1 MVSKEGTY
9 LNVSQFSGF
18 DRDSLAC
25 RLEQFASGAGMLT
38 VPIDV
43 VTYNLDALVEA
54 TALFINFTA
63 KHLDSFAL
71 SPLVLEQYATQAVRA
86 ADANKSVVPYRQ
98 SRIVM

>member
-1 MVSKEGTY
+1 V
-9 LNVSQFSGF
+9 F

-25 RLEQFASGAGMLT
+25 RLEQFAPGAGMLT

-54 TALFINFTA
+54 TAFFLNFTA
-63 KHLDSFAL
+63 EHHDTFAL
-71 SPLVLEQYATQAVRA
+71 SSLVLEQYATQAVRA
-86 ADANKSVVPYRQ
+86 ADASKSVVPYRQ